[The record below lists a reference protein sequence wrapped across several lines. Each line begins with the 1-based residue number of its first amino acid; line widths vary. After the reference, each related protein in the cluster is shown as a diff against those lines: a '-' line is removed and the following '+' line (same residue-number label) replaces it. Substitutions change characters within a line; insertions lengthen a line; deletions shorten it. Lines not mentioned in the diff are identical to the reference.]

1 MTKKQDALNK
11 AKQSWK
17 EIVKWWKELGTWAIH
32 VVWWT
37 TWALGYTLFS
47 AGEKWVGMAFDEKWN
62 EWWITKEKRKEYKDK
77 AQKYSKKSEDH
88 IVKAWHLGK
97 KAVKW
102 AWKVLKWWAKI
113 VWHSLKWGYHL
124 IDAWDKAIWEQ
135 IERKQLEKW
144 RKTWKMSNFLR
155 DNIIKLAI
163 ALSTLGIWWYKIAD
177 TIKDRQEDK
186 QEIVNNSKERH
197 LTKKQQEI
205 KDFFESSNDI
215 LDLRGSW
222 KKWEDKREN
231 RYLWEDEAWN
241 NMRNGFWIAERK
253 KVIEWMCRMIES
265 WHLDMVLKKADEVW
279 VPRQCV
285 FLALAESWWQAGAN
299 SWVAWWYRQ
308 FTEDSGKRFGV
319 IDAKWNDYR
328 SNPEKSTEAAMK
340 HLKDNYKIVS
350 NYNRQLWY
358 NMSESDKRIFALHM
372 YNGSPRLVK
381 KWIIAC
387 KWNANKYSESQ
398 PNTENRNYV
407 PRILGIQNAL
417 EKIFEENGYDIQKVK
432 SIHLNQKIKKTE
444 ADLMYEN
451 FVEEKD
457 LTREEIINK
466 LNEIK
471 SKYEEEYKEW
481 IITKTYRDW
490 AIRVINEAIPP
501 KDEEDEEDED

>member
-17 EIVKWWKELGTWAIH
+17 EIVKWWKELGTWAAQI
-32 VVWWT
+32 VWWT
-37 TWALGYTLFS
+37 TWALSYTLLS
-47 AGEKWVGMAFDEKWN
+47 TSERENVRAWNHLKNAIKW
-62 EWWITKEKRKEYKDK
+62 T
-77 AQKYSKKSEDH
+77 
-88 IVKAWHLGK
+88 
-97 KAVKW
+97 
-102 AWKVLKWWAKI
+102 WKVLKWWAKI
-113 VWHSLKWGYHL
+113 VRHSLKWGYHL

-186 QEIVNNSKERH
+186 QEIANKSKERH

-215 LDLRGSW
+215 IDLRGSW

-358 NMSESDKRIFALHM
+358 NMTENDKRIFALHM

-417 EKIFEENGYDIQKVK
+417 EKIFEENGYDIQKIK

-444 ADLMYEN
+444 ADLMYEDY
-451 FVEEKD
+451 VKKGESLTKKEKV
-457 LTREEIINK
+457 NK
-466 LNEIK
+466 LKEIK
-471 SKYEEEYKEW
+471 EKYKEEHDAKLISDSYYNW
-481 IITKTYRDW
+481 AMHII
-490 AIRVINEAIPP
+490 
-501 KDEEDEEDED
+501 EDEMESY